1 MKPRRRAGRLDLLAT
16 AGIPVSLALILAGQ
30 MLEGGRAHT
39 LFQLTAALIVFGGTA
54 GAVMVSFS
62 TAEVMDAVRRLP
74 AVFVD
79 RLEPAREAI
88 ARIAIYAV
96 KARRLGV
103 MSLEEDLAA
112 EPDDFL
118 RRALGL
124 AVDGTSQSQL
134 RAALEIE
141 MDSLAEADEAPARV
155 FDAAGGYAPTIGILG
170 AVIGLI
176 HVMENL
182 AEPSKL
188 GAGIAVAFVATLYGV
203 GSANLVLLPIATKL
217 RIRAASA
224 ARRREMLV
232 HGVLAIQDGMNPRI
246 LEERLT
252 AFEAVPNRRPSGDS
266 VYRGLPLPE
275 TRI

>member
-1 MKPRRRAGRLDLLAT
+1 
-16 AGIPVSLALILAGQ
+16 

-39 LFQLTAALIVFGGTA
+39 LFQATAALIVFGGTA

-62 TAEVMDAVRRLP
+62 TAEVMDALRRLP

-88 ARIAIYAV
+88 ARVSMYAI

-103 MSLEEDLAA
+103 MSLEEDLTD

-134 RAALEIE
+134 RSALEIE
-141 MDSLAEADEAPARV
+141 MDSLAEADDAPARV
-155 FDAAGGYAPTIGILG
+155 FDAAGGYAPTVGILG

-182 AEPSKL
+182 AEPAKL
-188 GAGIAVAFVATLYGV
+188 GAGIAVAFVATVYGV
-203 GSANLVLLPIATKL
+203 GSANLILLPIATKL
-217 RIRAASA
+217 RIRAAAA

-232 HGVLAIQDGMNPRI
+232 HAVLAIQDGMNPRI

-252 AFEAVPNRRPSGDS
+252 AFEAVPARKGTAENP
-266 VYRGLPLPE
+266 YRGLALPE

>member
-1 MKPRRRAGRLDLLAT
+1 MGSKRRAGRVDLLAV
-16 AGIPVSLALILAGQ
+16 AGLPVSIILILVGQ
-30 MLEGGRAHT
+30 MLEGGSAHT

-62 TAEVMDAVRRLP
+62 TADVKEALRRVP
-74 AVFVD
+74 TAFVD
-79 RLEPAREAI
+79 PLEPAREVI
-88 ARIAIYAV
+88 ARLSMYAA

-103 MSLEEDLAA
+103 MSLEEHLPEERD
-112 EPDDFL
+112 PFL

-124 AVDGTSQSQL
+124 AVDGTNQSQL

-141 MDSLAEADEAPARV
+141 MDSLADADDGPARV

-182 AEPSKL
+182 ADPSKL
-188 GAGIAVAFVATLYGV
+188 GAGIAVAFVATVYGV
-203 GSANLVLLPIATKL
+203 GAANLVLLPIATKL
-217 RIRAASA
+217 RIRASTA

-232 HGVLAIQDGMNPRI
+232 HGVLAIQDGINPRV
-246 LEERLT
+246 LEERLS
-252 AFEAVPNRRPSGDS
+252 AFETVPARRAVVDAKGRRAALHEK
-266 VYRGLPLPE
+266 RA
-275 TRI
+275 

>member
-1 MKPRRRAGRLDLLAT
+1 MGPKRRAGRLDLLAI
-16 AGIPVSLALILAGQ
+16 AGVPVSVALILAGQ

-39 LFQLTAALIVFGGTA
+39 LFQATAALIVFGGTA

-62 TAEVMDAVRRLP
+62 TAEVMDALRRLP

-88 ARIAIYAV
+88 ARVSMYAI

-103 MSLEEDLAA
+103 MSLEEDLTD

-134 RAALEIE
+134 RSALEIE
-141 MDSLAEADEAPARV
+141 MDSLAEADDAPARV
-155 FDAAGGYAPTIGILG
+155 FDAAGGYAPTVGILG

-182 AEPSKL
+182 AEPAKL
-188 GAGIAVAFVATLYGV
+188 GAGIAVAFVATVYGV
-203 GSANLVLLPIATKL
+203 GSANLILLPIATKL
-217 RIRAASA
+217 RIRAAAA

-232 HGVLAIQDGMNPRI
+232 HAVLAIQDGMNPRI

-252 AFEAVPNRRPSGDS
+252 AFEAVPARKGTAESP
-266 VYRGLPLPE
+266 YRGLALPE

>member
-1 MKPRRRAGRLDLLAT
+1 MESKRSGGRLDLLAV
-16 AGIPVSLALILAGQ
+16 AGVPVSLALILLGQ
-30 MLEGGRAHT
+30 MIEGGRAHT
-39 LFQLTAALIVFGGTA
+39 LFQWTAALIVFGGTA

-62 TAEVMDAVRRLP
+62 TTEVMNALRRLP
-74 AVFVD
+74 SVFVD
-79 RLEPAREAI
+79 HLEPARTVV
-88 ARIAIYAV
+88 ARISLYAV

-103 MSLEEDLAA
+103 MSLEPDLSA

-124 AVDGTSQSQL
+124 AVDGTSQSQI

-141 MDSLAEADEAPARV
+141 MDSLAESDDAPARV

-176 HVMENL
+176 QVMENL

-188 GAGIAVAFVATLYGV
+188 GAGIAVAFVATVYGV

-217 RIRAASA
+217 RIRAAAA

-232 HGVLAIQDGMNPRI
+232 HGVLAIQDGMNPRV
-246 LEERLT
+246 LEERLL
-252 AFEAVPNRRPSGDS
+252 AFEMSPQATTAKRVTRGYS
-266 VYRGLPLPE
+266 VAE
-275 TRI
+275 TRT

>member
-1 MKPRRRAGRLDLLAT
+1 MGSRRKAGRLDVLAV
-16 AGIPVSLALILAGQ
+16 AGIPVGMGLILLGQ
-30 MLEGGRAHT
+30 MLEGGHAHT

-54 GAVMVSFS
+54 GAVMLSFS
-62 TAEVMDAVRRLP
+62 TADVIEALRRVP

-79 RLEPAREAI
+79 RLEPVREVI
-88 ARIAIYAV
+88 ARLAMYAA

-103 MSLEEDLAA
+103 MSLEEHLP
-112 EPDDFL
+112 EEKDDFL

-124 AVDGTSQSQL
+124 AVDGTSQSQI

-188 GAGIAVAFVATLYGV
+188 GAGIAVAFVATVYGV
-203 GSANLVLLPIATKL
+203 GVANLILLPIATKL
-217 RIRAASA
+217 RIRAATA

-232 HGVLAIQDGMNPRI
+232 HGVLAIQDGINPRV
-246 LEERLT
+246 LEERLA
-252 AFEAVPNRRPSGDS
+252 AFEAVPHRRPADPK
-266 VYRGLPLPE
+266 YRRASLQE
-275 TRI
+275 TRV